1 MENREKNARKEKVD
15 AADAKDGNETYLPG
29 QIPIDEVDR
38 LDEYQTEERQPD
50 PVQAEQA
57 VNPELQGAERDQR
70 KPDPAAKPPE
80 DRSKR

>member
-1 MENREKNARKEKVD
+1 MENKEKNARKEKVD
-15 AADAKDGNETYLPG
+15 AADAKDTNETYLPG
-29 QIPIDEVDR
+29 QIPVDEADR

-50 PVQAEQA
+50 PVEAEQA

-70 KPDPAAKPPE
+70 KPDPAARLAE